1 MGVIPQRKKT
11 LMNYSV
17 TLRRL
22 LLSCDGNGL
31 DPNGDGDLCP
41 WHPLAQ
47 SSLLLVWF
55 FSLSTEIHHLVSWEA
70 TGHLALTQAIKDP
83 LCQIPDKAATTKCS
97 IL

>member
-1 MGVIPQRKKT
+1 
-11 LMNYSV
+11 MNHFV

-47 SSLLLVWF
+47 SSLLLVGFF
-55 FSLSTEIHHLVSWEA
+55 FSLN
-70 TGHLALTQAIKDP
+70 
-83 LCQIPDKAATTKCS
+83 
-97 IL
+97 